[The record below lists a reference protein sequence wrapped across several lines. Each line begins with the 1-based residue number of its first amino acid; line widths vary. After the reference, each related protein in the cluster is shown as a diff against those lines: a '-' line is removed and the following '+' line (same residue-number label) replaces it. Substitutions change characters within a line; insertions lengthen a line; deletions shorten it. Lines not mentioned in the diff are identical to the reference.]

1 MNNFENYLE
10 QIKQSNQL
18 ILVVVKNYEMGL
30 ISPCEM
36 NRQISDLLKLIEVN
50 KKLISKENRINRK
63 AIELILLR

>member
-1 MNNFENYLE
+1 MNDFEMYLE
-10 QIKQSNQL
+10 TIKQSNQL

-36 NRQISDLLKLIEVN
+36 NKQIGDLLKLIEITKKAITKANGIN
-50 KKLISKENRINRK
+50 KK

>member
-1 MNNFENYLE
+1 MGNFENYLE

-36 NRQISDLLKLIEVN
+36 NKQISDLLKLIEVN
-50 KKLISKENRINRK
+50 KKLISKENGINRK

>member
-36 NRQISDLLKLIEVN
+36 NKQISDLLKLIEIN
-50 KKLISKENRINRK
+50 KKAIMKENGINKK

>member
-1 MNNFENYLE
+1 MNDFEMYLAN
-10 QIKQSNQL
+10 IKESNQL

-36 NRQISDLLKLIEVN
+36 NKQISDLLKLIEVSKKTIMKKNGIN
-50 KKLISKENRINRK
+50 KK

>member
-1 MNNFENYLE
+1 MNNFEMYLE

-36 NRQISDLLKLIEVN
+36 NRQIADLLKLIEIN
-50 KKLISKENRINRK
+50 KKAITKEKGINKK